1 LIKRYFIGILLL
13 CKTTI
18 INQDN
23 VDAIL
28 NALPKEREIDDLSR
42 LYKTLADPT
51 RVRILLS
58 LSRQEL
64 CVCDLAAILNMTVS
78 AISHQLRLL
87 KDSRLV
93 KYRRDGKMALYSLD
107 DPHVE
112 NMINDSLGH
121 LKEVR

>member
-1 LIKRYFIGILLL
+1 LL